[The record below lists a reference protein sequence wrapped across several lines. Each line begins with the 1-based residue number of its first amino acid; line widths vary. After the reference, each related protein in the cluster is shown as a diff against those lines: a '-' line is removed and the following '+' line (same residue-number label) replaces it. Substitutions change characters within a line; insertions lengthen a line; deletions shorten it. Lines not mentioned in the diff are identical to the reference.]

1 VTPVVLLLLV
11 VLWVAV
17 LAPGFVKRRRERRST
32 TSIESF
38 HHQLH
43 LLERTGPKIVSP
55 AFRLETAGASAGTMA
70 AHPTNSRVPAIT
82 SRPGRPKLVLVG
94 RGDADDTSAE
104 VASGGDFFDDQGVE
118 QPADLSEWSRQ
129 LSTSS
134 SRPMTGAYQRRQ
146 TLKRRRDVFLGLVG
160 TFLLT
165 AVLGF
170 MPSLHALWAL
180 TAISGLAL
188 VGFVVLMQQARR
200 AAVER
205 RDAQLSRSAMMR
217 RPSRVEGDTAV
228 LARYREHANMPQSNP
243 YGAPRWAAAG
253 R

>member
-1 VTPVVLLLLV
+1 MVLLLLV

-32 TSIESF
+32 TSIDSF

-55 AFRLETAGASAGTMA
+55 AFRLETAGASAATMA
-70 AHPTNSRVPAIT
+70 AHPTNSRVPSIT

-94 RGDADDTSAE
+94 RGDADETAGEAATS
-104 VASGGDFFDDQGVE
+104 GDFLEESGLQ
-118 QPADLSEWSRQ
+118 QPADLSDWSRQ
-129 LSTSS
+129 LSASS
-134 SRPMTGAYQRRQ
+134 SRPMTDAYQRRQ

-160 TFLLT
+160 TFVLT

-188 VGFVVLMQQARR
+188 VGYVLLMQQARR
-200 AAVER
+200 TAVER

-217 RPSRVEGDTAV
+217 RPSRVDGDTAV
-228 LARYREHANMPQSNP
+228 LARYREQSSMPRPNP
-243 YGAPRWAAAG
+243 YSAPRWAAAG

>member
-1 VTPVVLLLLV
+1 VVLLLLV

-32 TSIESF
+32 TSIDSF

-55 AFRLETAGASAGTMA
+55 AFRLETAGASAATMA
-70 AHPTNSRVPAIT
+70 AHPTNSRVPSIT

-94 RGDADDTSAE
+94 RGDTDESPGDAAP
-104 VASGGDFFDDQGVE
+104 GGDFDESGVQ
-118 QPADLSEWSRQ
+118 QPADLADWSRQ
-129 LSTSS
+129 LSASS

-165 AVLGF
+165 AVLGV

-188 VGFVVLMQQARR
+188 VGYVVLMQQARR
-200 AAVER
+200 SAVER
-205 RDAQLSRSAMMR
+205 RDAQLSRSVMMR

-228 LARYREHANMPQSNP
+228 LARYREQTSVPGPSP
-243 YGAPRWAAAG
+243 YAAPRWAAAG

>member
-1 VTPVVLLLLV
+1 MVLLLLV

-32 TSIESF
+32 TSIDSF

-55 AFRLETAGASAGTMA
+55 AFRLETAGASAATVA
-70 AHPTNSRVPAIT
+70 APPTNSAVPAIT

-94 RGDADDTSAE
+94 RGDAGDTQEE
-104 VASGGDFFDDQGVE
+104 VGSTGDFFDDQDLR
-118 QPADLSEWSRQ
+118 QSADLSERSGQR
-129 LSTSS
+129 SPS
-134 SRPMTGAYQRRQ
+134 SRGPLTDAYQRRQ

-165 AVLGF
+165 AVLGV

-180 TAISGLAL
+180 TAISGVAL
-188 VGFVVLMQQARR
+188 VGFVLLMQHARR
-200 AAVER
+200 TALER
-205 RDAQLSRSAMMR
+205 RDVQVSRSVMMR
-217 RPSRVEGDTAV
+217 RPTRVDSDTAV
-228 LARYREHANMPQSNP
+228 LARYREQSSMPRSNP
-243 YGAPRWAAAG
+243 YAAPRWAAAG

>member
-1 VTPVVLLLLV
+1 MVLLLLV

-32 TSIESF
+32 TSIDSF

-55 AFRLETAGASAGTMA
+55 AFRLETAGASAATVA

-94 RGDADDTSAE
+94 RGDAGDAQEE
-104 VASGGDFFDDQGVE
+104 VAASGDFFGDQDPR
-118 QPADLSEWSRQ
+118 QSADLSEWSGQ
-129 LSTSS
+129 PPSS
-134 SRPMTGAYQRRQ
+134 PRPLTDAYQRRQ

-165 AVLGF
+165 AVLGV

-188 VGFVVLMQQARR
+188 VGFVLLMQHARR
-200 AAVER
+200 TALER
-205 RDAQLSRSAMMR
+205 RDVQMSRSVMMP
-217 RPSRVEGDTAV
+217 RPTPVDGDTAV
-228 LARYREHANMPQSNP
+228 LARYREQSSMPRPNP
-243 YGAPRWAAAG
+243 YAAPRWAAAG